1 MLATPRFIVCVS
13 VSPPGS
19 LITVLPQT
27 ITLKMVFMTR
37 VLVIL
42 NSPRSVNV
50 FCICEGDAAGAFV
63 TLFPGVEVL
72 PLPPRGKPFY
82 YVLFTVFRERANRTD
97 TSNFGVSIN

>member
-1 MLATPRFIVCVS
+1 MACAGDTLFYSLCVCLSPWVS
-13 VSPPGS
+13 YTCPSSDNYIKDGFYD
-19 LITVLPQT
+19 QGAG
-27 ITLKMVFMTR
+27 
-37 VLVIL
+37 IL

-82 YVLFTVFRERANRTD
+82 YVLFAVFRERANRTG
-97 TSNFGVSIN
+97 TSILR